1 MNTNTQYMRALKTG
15 TALRTW
21 NGRLHVDDALTEKVR
36 ADFGVPDDYG
46 IRFISRNGKTEAV
59 LTPASAPARMA
70 WRQGHISRIIGITGR
85 GIDWAT
91 CYVKHAARIPRGL
104 DQETVLAISLAKR
117 IEDVPYKFREL
128 YDQVQKEYWGATYEH
143 PEHV

>member
-1 MNTNTQYMRALKTG
+1 MNTLYMKALKSG

-21 NGRLHVDDALTEKVR
+21 DGRLHVNEALTEKVR
-36 ADFGVPDDYG
+36 VDFGVPDDYG

-70 WRQGHISRIIGITGR
+70 WKRGHISRVISLTGR

-91 CYVKHAARIPRGL
+91 CYVKHASRVPRGL
-104 DQETVLAISLAKR
+104 DQETILAVSLANHVD
-117 IEDVPYKFREL
+117 DVPCKLRDL
-128 YDQVQKEYWGATYEH
+128 YEQVQREYWGATYTH
-143 PEHV
+143 PEHA